1 MPDKIII
8 PFDDRTEKDIEDVG
22 VVTSIGFDRLRK
34 VLHTICDCKP
44 TEKIAG
50 LVIDKSGITIKIETS
65 KTAL

>member
-8 PFDDRTEKDIEDVG
+8 PFDDRTEMDVDG
-22 VVTSIGFDRLRK
+22 CCVVTFIGFDRLRK
-34 VLHTICDCKP
+34 ILHTICDCKP

-65 KTAL
+65 KIE